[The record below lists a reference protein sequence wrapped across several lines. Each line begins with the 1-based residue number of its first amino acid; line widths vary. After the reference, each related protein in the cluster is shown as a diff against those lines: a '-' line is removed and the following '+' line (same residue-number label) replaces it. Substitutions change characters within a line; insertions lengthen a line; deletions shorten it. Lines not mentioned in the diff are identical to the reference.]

1 MAAQHLSRITAI
13 LAAALVVFPAAGLLD
28 AHAAAQSSRAQLPIN
43 VEAASF
49 EGNMP
54 NNSVVYHDVIISQ
67 GDVRV
72 QAAKASVVGGIN
84 YENSKWTL
92 SGDVRINAGNGS
104 LRSDEAIIYFA
115 NNLLTRATITGTPAQ
130 FEQQREGGAE
140 PARGHANTIDY
151 ETSTG
156 SVSLKNEA
164 WLSDGCNEIRG
175 EKLVYNIRSQSV
187 QAQSVAAAPGSTG
200 NGRIRI
206 TIQPQT
212 PSGKPC
218 ATPGKKP

>member
-1 MAAQHLSRITAI
+1 MAAQHLKRSFTAS
-13 LAAALVVFPAAGLLD
+13 LAAALVVLPAAGLLD
-28 AHAAAQSSRAQLPIN
+28 ARAATTVKREPLPIT
-43 VEAASF
+43 VDAASF
-49 EGNMP
+49 EGDIR
-54 NNSVVYHDVIISQ
+54 NNSTVYHDVIISQ

-72 QAAKASVVGGIN
+72 QNG
-84 YENSKWTL
+84 KWTL

-156 SVSLKNEA
+156 SVSLMNEA

-187 QAQSVAAAPGSTG
+187 QAQSVTAAPGSTG